1 MMSTSLRAVVTAL
14 ALTAGVAATGTAQ
27 TAVPKI
33 GYINSQTILAQAPGR
48 AEAEAQFERE
58 MTSFRQTVQKMGDSL
73 NLLIANYNKEEVSLS
88 PAAKETRQKAI
99 RAKEEEYSTKTR
111 QLEQQAQQRQMELVE
126 PIMKQINAIITE
138 LRRQE
143 GYAMI
148 FDAGS
153 NAGVVVAAD
162 SSLNLTDK
170 VLTRLKAAGPARPAA
185 PSAARPTAPAARP
198 AGAPVSAPAG
208 VTRPKSPPTE

>member
-14 ALTAGVAATGTAQ
+14 ALTAGVAGTAAAQ
-27 TAVPKI
+27 TAAPKI

-99 RAKEEEYSTKTR
+99 RAKEEEYTSKTR

-170 VLTRLKAAGPARPAA
+170 VLARLKAAGPARPAA
-185 PSAARPTAPAARP
+185 PSAARPAAPAARP

>member
-14 ALTAGVAATGTAQ
+14 ALTAGVAGGAAAQ

-185 PSAARPTAPAARP
+185 PSAARPAAPAARP

>member
-14 ALTAGVAATGTAQ
+14 ALTAGVAGTAAAQ
-27 TAVPKI
+27 TAAPKI

-99 RAKEEEYSTKTR
+99 RAKEEEYTSKTR

-126 PIMKQINAIITE
+126 PIMKQINAIITD
-138 LRRQE
+138 L
-143 GYAMI
+143 
-148 FDAGS
+148 
-153 NAGVVVAAD
+153 
-162 SSLNLTDK
+162 
-170 VLTRLKAAGPARPAA
+170 
-185 PSAARPTAPAARP
+185 SAATTTPTARSTSPTSCSR
-198 AGAPVSAPAG
+198 VS
-208 VTRPKSPPTE
+208 R

>member
-148 FDAGS
+148 FDAAS
-153 NAGVVVAAD
+153 SSGVLVAAD
-162 SSLNLTDK
+162 STLDITQK
-170 VLTRLKAAGPARPAA
+170 VIARLKTMPAA
-185 PSAARPTAPAARP
+185 TATRPGQTPAKP

-208 VTRPKSPPTE
+208 ATRPKTNPPTDR